1 MDQLN
6 KENHNRILDS
16 LSRVKENFLIKN
28 PLSFERWNKAQ
39 EVMPGGNTRTV
50 LHYEP
55 FPLAVERGVGTHLY
69 SLDNDCYLDFL
80 GEYSAGLYGHSN
92 SKILAAIKD
101 AIDSGLVLGAPNKWE
116 SLLAEELCTRFNSID
131 KVRFTNSGTEANLMA
146 IGAARAFTGRDK
158 IMVFNG
164 SYHGGVLYFKD
175 NPSPVNA
182 PYNIIKSQYND
193 VERTIELIKENMTDL
208 AAVLVEPMLGSGGCI
223 PASTEFIKSIR
234 DTTQKCGVCL
244 IFDEVMTSRSSSGG
258 LQELLQVNP
267 DITTLG
273 KYLGGGASFGAFGGR
288 SDIMALWDPTV
299 PNALA
304 HAGTFNNNTISMSAG
319 FTGLTEVFTASVA
332 SDLFNKGEN
341 FKDTLN
347 DLCKRYDVNLQVTG
361 VGSILGLHVRD
372 GVILQPPKYS
382 SSELN
387 KLKLI
392 HLEMSLRGF
401 LFAQRGYMTLNIEMK
416 DIHLE
421 KFVNAFEDVIV
432 SHKDIFS
439 SRV

>member
-1 MDQLN
+1 MN
-6 KENHNRILDS
+6 KLDMKNHNRLLDS
-16 LSRVKENFLIKN
+16 LNRVKENFLIKN
-28 PLSFERWNKAQ
+28 PNSFEQWQKAK

-55 FPLAVERGVGTHLY
+55 FPLAVDRGVDTHLY

-92 SKILAAIKD
+92 SKILNAIKG
-101 AIDSGLVLGAPNKWE
+101 AVDSGLVLGAPNKWE
-116 SLLAEELCTRFNSID
+116 GLLAEELCSRFNSID
-131 KVRFTNSGTEANLMA
+131 RVRFTNSGTEANLMA

-158 IMVFNG
+158 VMVFDG

-175 NPSPVNA
+175 NSSPVNA
-182 PYNIIKSQYND
+182 PYNIIKTRYNE
-193 VERTIELIKENMTDL
+193 VARTVELIKENAADL

-223 PASTEFIKSIR
+223 PASIEFLKSIR
-234 DTTQKCGVCL
+234 NATHESGVCL
-244 IFDEVMTSRSSSGG
+244 IFDEVMTSRSSGGG
-258 LQELLQVNP
+258 LQELLQINP

-288 SDIMALWDPTV
+288 SDIMSLWDPTA
-299 PNALA
+299 PDALA

-319 FTGLTEVFTASVA
+319 FIGLTEVFTKTVA
-332 SDLFNKGEN
+332 RDLFNKGEN
-341 FKDTLN
+341 FKATLN
-347 DLCKRYDVNLQVTG
+347 ELCKQHDVNLQVTG

-372 GVILQPPKYS
+372 GAILHPPKYS
-382 SSELN
+382 NFELN

-392 HLEMSLRGF
+392 HLEMSLKGF
-401 LFAQRGYMTLNIEMK
+401 LFAQRGYMTLNIEME
-416 DIHLE
+416 DTHLE
-421 KFVNAFEDVIV
+421 QFVDAFEDVIV
-432 SHKDIFS
+432 SYKDIFS